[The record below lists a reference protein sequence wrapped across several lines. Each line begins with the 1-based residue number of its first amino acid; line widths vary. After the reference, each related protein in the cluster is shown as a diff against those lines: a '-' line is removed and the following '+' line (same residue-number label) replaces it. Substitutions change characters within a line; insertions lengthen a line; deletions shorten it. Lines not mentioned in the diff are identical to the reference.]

1 MSTQGLEV
9 IYTAIDELNA
19 QSDDAPIAKDPD
31 TRLFGADG
39 GIDSLA
45 LVNLVVALEQN
56 IEDTLGKTVVL
67 VHEDVMAMENNPFN
81 TVATLAEYL
90 NGVLAEA

>member
-1 MSTQGLEV
+1 MSTQGLDI

-56 IEDTLGKTVVL
+56 IEDKLGKTVVL

-81 TVATLAEYL
+81 TVASLADYL
-90 NGVLAEA
+90 DGVLAEA